1 MFYKTIVGTIIDL
14 NEIVSISKPREW
26 HRGGV
31 SCSYRL
37 SFKGAPNDMWYI
49 EKEDYEGI
57 IKYLEIV
64 NEGEDK

>member
-1 MFYKTIVGTIIDL
+1 MMFYKTKVGTIIDL
-14 NEIVSISKPREW
+14 NEIVSISKTRER

-31 SCSYRL
+31 SCSYEL

-57 IKYLEIV
+57 IEHLEIV
-64 NEGEDK
+64 NEG